1 MNNREK
7 YIELFLNEVAKVGTD
22 YQKAKK
28 CYAIAGKMIL
38 EELDTQFQGFA
49 CSDREQFWINEV
61 KKYEND

>member
-7 YIELFLNEVAKVGTD
+7 YIELFLNEIAKVGTD

-28 CYAIAGKMIL
+28 CYLIASKMIL

-49 CSDREQFWINEV
+49 SADREQFWNNEV